1 MAVIRQRTQ
10 VFNQPVGVVRADAG
24 AASVGQAISRAA
36 GRMAELSFQEAA
48 KDARK
53 KGIELAQAVEEKKL
67 RTFNPETGKPEAYT
81 PPESFGTIAADAYQ
95 SVIDKR
101 FEDSMATEL
110 KLKAQELSLNY
121 QFNAEAYDEV
131 MSDYI
136 GSMAENAEGK
146 YKAFIESTGTKF
158 LALTKLNIQ
167 ERAVARARANA
178 AQSIIVGID
187 DGADNAYATALAGGY
202 MARDG
207 EQFSE
212 AALIRDREVGNA
224 SNGIASGLIK
234 SGADTRANQQINE
247 SIARGAIEHIMSK
260 TYSSSER
267 NAVIRALR
275 TRGNQLGGVPQNL
288 QDEVRSALEFI
299 DASNVES
306 VLSHGSTVSADYNAV
321 ERDIA
326 AQQKAAAEAAARRA
340 EITYSNS
347 MLDYST
353 QATGLAYSAFND
365 EDEAPFMVS
374 TAIGI
379 ANDKYGQFRKIVD
392 DRFAMDQITSA
403 ERESDLRD
411 ARQEALRP
419 MLIQAAG
426 QGNVEEF
433 RVALNTRNPNDMV
446 RLTPQ
451 QREFISA
458 IHSSDIFLPEDI
470 GFAREVLS
478 ASNNEIRNQ
487 LERDQLRYSTS
498 TAVINAVEA
507 AQQGALAQD
516 DLDKIISDIRTNIGP
531 NGLTADQALSEE
543 SRLMKGFAFGVVE
556 MFSSDAT
563 SSDMNNLATY
573 IESNGQ
579 RTEGMSQAIINA
591 GNEVLQATTE
601 EQRGEVISKIKSLK
615 TTIDANEQEVKDE
628 IELMQNQKRILG
640 GNGSAN
646 DRKDRELSQEMLE
659 FHGVDVSK
667 FFSYPEAAQAAAL
680 KIMRSAPP
688 QNLVDFLKDIASGV
702 AVQDTENYLKLFS
715 MLESDP
721 TDTGIFV
728 NRFGASLNEGEV
740 EMLRDINRIRTT
752 TGGNATEIA
761 QTLVERMNDP
771 ASTRRMNELFDKK
784 SAVQFVTD
792 HTDDSFIANEL
803 SPVAEYM
810 ALTGKTKSQIEG
822 RIDQIVDQRYPKSRH
837 IVDPRYP
844 VGSIKRSR
852 YALSRQFPEKEERM
866 AFLQHIAA
874 SLPKGYQLVPNLDAG
889 EKKVYLRP
897 DDTTAE
903 VRYFAYFVDE
913 NQELRP
919 LIFDRDGER
928 YFPSFSKADIADY
941 YAEQERKAQ
950 AELDRLEQEQQGVF
964 QRSKLLKKRPGIRS
978 ADPFGR

>member
-36 GRMAELSFQEAA
+36 GTMAQLSFQEAA
-48 KDARK
+48 KDAQK

-67 RTFNPETGKPEAYT
+67 RTINPETGKPEAYT

-110 KLKAQELSLNY
+110 KLKAQELALNY

-167 ERAVARARANA
+167 ERAVARSRANA

-224 SNGIASGLIK
+224 KNGIGSGLIK
-234 SGADTRANQQINE
+234 AGADTRASQQINE

-288 QDEVRSALEFI
+288 QDEVKSALEFI

-340 EITYSNS
+340 EISYSNS

-353 QATGLAYSAFND
+353 QATNLAVGGFD
-365 EDEAPFMVS
+365 GETPFMVS
-374 TAIGI
+374 TSVMLASERYMQLK
-379 ANDKYGQFRKIVD
+379 NVVD
-392 DRFAMDQITSA
+392 DRFAMDQITSD
-403 ERESDLRD
+403 ERDSNLRD

-426 QGNVEEF
+426 QGNVQEF
-433 RVALNTRNPNDMV
+433 RVALNTRNPKDMA
-446 RLTPQ
+446 RLTSQ

-478 ASNNEIRNQ
+478 ASDNQIRNQ
-487 LERDQLRYSTS
+487 LEREQLRYSTS
-498 TAVINAVEA
+498 TAVTDAVEA
-507 AQQGALAQD
+507 AQQGALSQD
-516 DLDKIISDIRTNIGP
+516 DLDKIIKDIRTNIGP

-543 SRLMKGFAFGVVE
+543 GRLMKGFAFGVVE

-579 RTEGMSQAIINA
+579 RTEGMSQAIIDA
-591 GNEVLQATTE
+591 GNEVLQATSE
-601 EQRGEVISKIKSLK
+601 EQRGEVIGKIKSLK
-615 TTIDANEQEVKDE
+615 TTIDSNEQEIKDE

-646 DRKDRELSQEMLE
+646 NRKDRELSQEMLE

-667 FFSYPEAAQAAAL
+667 FFSYPETAQAAAL

-702 AVQDTENYLKLFS
+702 AVQDTENYLKLFA

-728 NRFGASLNEGEV
+728 NRFGSSLNEGEV

-752 TGGNATEIA
+752 TGGNSTEIA
-761 QTLVERMNDP
+761 QTLVERMSDP

-792 HTDDSFIANEL
+792 YTDDSFIANEL
-803 SPVAEYM
+803 GPVAEYM
-810 ALTGKTKSQIEG
+810 ALTGKTKTQIEG
-822 RIDQIVDQRYPKSRH
+822 RIDQIIDQRYPKSRH

-852 YALSRQFPEKEERM
+852 HALSLQFPEKEERM

-874 SLPKGYQLVPNLDAG
+874 SLPRGYQLVPNLDAG

-913 NQELRP
+913 NKELRP

>member
-48 KDARK
+48 KDAQK

-224 SNGIASGLIK
+224 SNGITSGLIK
-234 SGADTRANQQINE
+234 AGADTRANQQINE

-340 EITYSNS
+340 EISYSNS

-353 QATGLAYSAFND
+353 QAASLAYSAFND

-403 ERESDLRD
+403 ERESDLRE

-426 QGNVEEF
+426 QGNVQEF
-433 RVALNTRNPNDMV
+433 RVALNTRNPDDMA
-446 RLTPQ
+446 RLTSQ

-458 IHSSDIFLPEDI
+458 IHRSDIFLPEDI

-478 ASNNEIRNQ
+478 ASDNEIRNR
-487 LERDQLRYSTS
+487 LERLQLQYSTS
-498 TAVINAVEA
+498 TAVTNAVGA

-516 DLDKIISDIRTNIGP
+516 DLDKIISDIRTSIGP

-543 SRLMKGFAFGVVE
+543 SRLKKGFALGIVE

-579 RTEGMSQAIINA
+579 RTEGMSQAIIDA

-615 TTIDANEQEVKDE
+615 TTIDANEQEIKDE

-640 GNGSAN
+640 GNGSPN
-646 DRKDRELSQEMLE
+646 DPKDRQLTQEMLE
-659 FHGVDVSK
+659 FHGIDISK
-667 FFSYPEAAQAAAL
+667 FFSYPEAVKASAL
-680 KIMRSAPP
+680 RIMRSAPP
-688 QNLVDFLKDIASGV
+688 QNLIDFLGDITSGV
-702 AVQDTENYLKLFS
+702 EVQDAENYLKLFD
-715 MLESDP
+715 LLAQDP
-721 TDTGIFV
+721 TQAGIFGS
-728 NRFGASLNEGEV
+728 RFGKVFKATEI
-740 EMLRDINRIRTT
+740 EMLRDINRVRTIA
-752 TGGNATEIA
+752 GGNAVEIA
-761 QTLVERMNDP
+761 QTFVSRINDP
-771 ASTRRMNELFDKK
+771 TSKRRMTDLIGDGVK
-784 SAVQFVTD
+784 FVAD
-792 HTDDSFIANEL
+792 HTGDSFIASEL
-803 SPVAEYM
+803 GPVAEYM
-810 ALTGKTKSQIEG
+810 VLTGKTLAQVED
-822 RIDQIVDQRYPKSRH
+822 RIDQIVDQQYPKSRH
-837 IVDPRYP
+837 IVDPSFP
-844 VGSIKRSR
+844 VGSITRSR
-852 YALSRQFPEKEERM
+852 YALSRHFPEKEERM

-913 NQELRP
+913 NKELRP

-941 YAEQERKAQ
+941 YAEQARKEE
-950 AELDRLEQEQQGVF
+950 AELERLSQEQQGVF

>member
-36 GRMAELSFQEAA
+36 GTMAQLSFQEAA
-48 KDARK
+48 KDAQK

-67 RTFNPETGKPEAYT
+67 RTINPETGKPEAYA

-110 KLKAQELSLNY
+110 KLKAQELSLSY

-187 DGADNAYATALAGGY
+187 DGADNAYAIALAGGY

-207 EQFSE
+207 EEFSE
-212 AALIRDREVGNA
+212 AALIRDREVNNA
-224 SNGIASGLIK
+224 KNGIGSGLIK
-234 SGADTRANQQINE
+234 AGADTRASQQINE

-260 TYSSSER
+260 TYSSAER

-288 QDEVRSALEFI
+288 QSEVKSALEFI
-299 DASNVES
+299 DPSNVES

-326 AQQKAAAEAAARRA
+326 AQQKAAAEAEARRA

-353 QATGLAYSAFND
+353 QATNLAVGGFD
-365 EDEAPFMVS
+365 GETPFMVS
-374 TAIGI
+374 TSVMLASDRYMQLK
-379 ANDKYGQFRKIVD
+379 NVVD
-392 DRFAMDQITSA
+392 NRFAMDQITSS
-403 ERESDLRD
+403 ERESNLRE

-426 QGNVEEF
+426 QGNVQEF
-433 RVALNTRNPNDMV
+433 RVALNTRNPKDMA

-458 IHSSDIFLPEDI
+458 IHSSEIFLPEDI

-478 ASNNEIRNQ
+478 ASDNQIRNQ
-487 LERDQLRYSTS
+487 LERYQLRYSTS
-498 TAVINAVEA
+498 TAVISAVEA
-507 AQQGALAQD
+507 AQQGALSQD
-516 DLDKIISDIRTNIGP
+516 DLNKIIKDIRTNIGP

-543 SRLMKGFAFGVVE
+543 SRLMKGVAFGVVE

-579 RTEGMSQAIINA
+579 RTEGMSQAIIDA
-591 GNEVLQATTE
+591 GNEVLQATSE

-615 TTIDANEQEVKDE
+615 TTIDSNEQEIKDE

-646 DRKDRELSQEMLE
+646 NRKDRELSQDMLE
-659 FHGVDVSK
+659 FHGVDISK
-667 FFSYPEAAQAAAL
+667 FFSYPETAQAAAL

-702 AVQDTENYLKLFS
+702 AVQDTENYLKLFA

-728 NRFGASLNEGEV
+728 NRFGGSLNEGEV
-740 EMLRDINRIRTT
+740 EMLRDINRIRIT
-752 TGGNATEIA
+752 TGGNSTEIA
-761 QTLVERMNDP
+761 QTLVERMSDP

-792 HTDDSFIANEL
+792 YTDDSFIANEL
-803 SPVAEYM
+803 GPVAEYM
-810 ALTGKTKSQIEG
+810 ALTGKTKSQIKG
-822 RIDQIVDQRYPKSRH
+822 RIDQIIDQRYPKSRH

-852 YALSRQFPEKEERM
+852 HALSLQFPEKEERI
-866 AFLQHIAA
+866 AFLKHIAA
-874 SLPKGYQLVPNLDAG
+874 SLPRGYQLVPNLDAG

-913 NQELRP
+913 NKELRP

-928 YFPSFSKADIADY
+928 YFASFSKADIADY

-978 ADPFGR
+978 LDPFGR